1 MEINI
6 LSYWLEV
13 SRRAVFFSPPHSSV
27 VLGAVLEDAGEL
39 DVVELAVLDGRL
51 LEEIVDLVAAE
62 PLPHRHQDV
71 PQVVLGQTPCE
82 RRRER
87 WKRVVTHVCS
97 VRILRLRVKLLIRL
111 LPSFL

>member
-1 MEINI
+1 M
-6 LSYWLEV
+6 LEV
-13 SRRAVFFSPPHSSV
+13 SRRVVFFSRPPHSSV

-62 PLPHRHQDV
+62 PLSHRHQDV
-71 PQVVLGQTPCE
+71 AQVVLGQTPCE
-82 RRRER
+82 RRRDR